1 MKTVKSELTK
11 LKNAI
16 NQKINKEYDWLDSG
30 ITSTEIMQEI
40 EKTYALLDK
49 FDNADNSLEI
59 AYVVVH

>member
-59 AYVVVH
+59 AYAKYL